1 MLPSQPVGDEIDF
14 GQFFCSVDRN
24 AKAIVTD
31 QTATDAVQDRLLVK
45 LKQSLY
51 LPTCTYV
58 IEQQR
63 CKGFHKCSRAITAC
77 TCMYIALPALL

>member
-31 QTATDAVQDRLLVK
+31 QTATDAVQDRLLLVK

-51 LPTCTYV
+51 LPTC
-58 IEQQR
+58 
-63 CKGFHKCSRAITAC
+63 
-77 TCMYIALPALL
+77 M

>member
-1 MLPSQPVGDEIDF
+1 MLPSQPVGDEIDS

-31 QTATDAVQDRLLVK
+31 QTATDAVQDRLLLVK

-51 LPTCTYV
+51 LPTC
-58 IEQQR
+58 
-63 CKGFHKCSRAITAC
+63 
-77 TCMYIALPALL
+77 M

>member
-1 MLPSQPVGDEIDF
+1 MLPSQPVGDEI

-31 QTATDAVQDRLLVK
+31 QTATDAVQDRLLLVK

-51 LPTCTYV
+51 LPTC
-58 IEQQR
+58 
-63 CKGFHKCSRAITAC
+63 
-77 TCMYIALPALL
+77 M